1 MTPPNGKKGDSRG
14 VNRKTERLARIATG
28 ATFEPVYTKVGWYAL
43 AAACQRIAGKRDWAA
58 LYGQVLTA
66 HAADGTKL
74 ARRDTSDGVSL
85 LAGWQ
90 DELKRIWSERPR
102 SDDDDD

>member
-1 MTPPNGKKGDSRG
+1 MTQPTGLKGESRG
-14 VNRKTERLARIATG
+14 VNRRTERLARIATG
-28 ATFEPVYTKVGWYAL
+28 TKFEPVYTKVGWYAL
-43 AAACQRIAGKRDWAA
+43 VAACQQIAGKQDWLA

-74 ARRDTSDGVSL
+74 ARRDTSEGVSL

-90 DELKRIWSERPR
+90 DELKRIWRENPPTS
-102 SDDDDD
+102 

>member
-1 MTPPNGKKGDSRG
+1 MTQPKGQKGESRG

-43 AAACQRIAGKRDWAA
+43 VAACQQIAGRQDWTA

-74 ARRDTSDGVSL
+74 ARRDTSEGVSM

-90 DELKRIWSERPR
+90 DELKRIWRERPQDDG
-102 SDDDDD
+102 DDD